1 MATRLV
7 VFSGPSGSGKSTIKD
22 LLMKEFPTSFAFSV
36 SRQYFYKTNLNYL
49 RNQYLILLHKKM
61 KLKMLNIEI
70 KKKLLLTETGWII
83 VVRISE

>member
-36 SRQYFYKTNLNYL
+36 SR
-49 RNQYLILLHKKM
+49 
-61 KLKMLNIEI
+61 
-70 KKKLLLTETGWII
+70 
-83 VVRISE
+83 